1 MARGVLGDVWFLP
14 DIFLVYRL
22 ALYPSPMALSLQR
35 INHETMRFSQFM
47 LRDTLFVSESGYL
60 FARLHQWKLSI
71 KGDIVILNTKTL
83 KSGPKIHGIPSLKL
97 RKAPKANHPK
107 RKVVSQPS
115 ILRGYVSFRGSK
127 WFCWYLKPWRH
138 FLDLVSPSVHKAC
151 NFSGRSGIVLLLV
164 AALCVAPAWGT
175 QLRISHDS
183 HDDQRVLQTWYIW
196 TYILCTH
203 CTV

>member
-47 LRDTLFVSESGYL
+47 LRDTLFVSESGHL
-60 FARLHQWKLSI
+60 FARLHQWKLLI

-107 RKVVSQPS
+107 TKVVSQPS
-115 ILRGYVSFRGSK
+115 ILRGYVSFRESK
-127 WFCWYLKPWRH
+127 WFLLILKTMTS
-138 FLDLVSPSVHKAC
+138 FLRGFGFTFGAQSL
-151 NFSGRSGIVLLLV
+151 
-164 AALCVAPAWGT
+164 
-175 QLRISHDS
+175 
-183 HDDQRVLQTWYIW
+183 
-196 TYILCTH
+196 
-203 CTV
+203 